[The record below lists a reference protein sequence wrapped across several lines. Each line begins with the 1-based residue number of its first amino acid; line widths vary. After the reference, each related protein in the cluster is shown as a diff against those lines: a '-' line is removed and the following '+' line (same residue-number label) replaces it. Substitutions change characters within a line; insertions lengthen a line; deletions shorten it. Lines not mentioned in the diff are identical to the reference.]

1 MLPMTLGEGKEKVYQ
16 LLDEYSSGG
25 TVTTD
30 EDIENKMAN
39 FFDIAQKHVAQI
51 RRIRRAWE
59 IENVRETVA
68 DAPAE
73 VPMPAGFLKLIA
85 VWRDG
90 KRYRGYRWKAG
101 KLVIPAGDTAETIE
115 IEYFALPETIT
126 GETADSYEFEVRE
139 EAANALPFFVAA
151 QQLITDLVID
161 YAGLYAIY
169 NDMLNLLAK
178 QESEEND
185 GGAGLMNTLFRR

>member
-1 MLPMTLGEGKEKVYQ
+1 MTLGEGKEKVYM

-25 TVTTD
+25 AVTRD
-30 EDIENKMAN
+30 DDIALKMAR

-51 RRIRRAWE
+51 RRIRRSFAVE
-59 IENVRETVA
+59 REDDVSEYA
-68 DAPAE
+68 
-73 VPMPAGFLKLIA
+73 MPADFLKLIA

-90 KRYRGYRWKAG
+90 KRWRGYRWKAG
-101 KLVIPAGDTAETIE
+101 KLIIPEGDAAETIE

-126 GETADSYEFEVRE
+126 DETEDSYEFEVRE

-169 NDMLNLLAK
+169 NNMLGLLAQ
-178 QESEEND
+178 QEAEESD
-185 GGAGLMNTLFRR
+185 GGGMLTNTFYRG